1 MTEIVPALEK
11 SIEFSQGISSDNTKR
26 TMHLEKENL
35 DLKNSI
41 QILEKQC
48 MDQKNSMLNLEKNL
62 NVKILNLERYS
73 REFNIRFVGIPEKD
87 NENCHNIIAK
97 KIREENL
104 YPGDENEILGLIE
117 NAHRTGSKSPT
128 GGQDKKKTTRQI
140 IDKFFSRPVKNSI
153 MKAARASVNRNR
165 NTSFMAY
172 EDLPREDYQ
181 LKKKA
186 QKQMDQAY
194 KQGKK
199 VRFWRGNM
207 WINGKIE
214 EIK

>member
-1 MTEIVPALEK
+1 MPKTRSQRKKHQSGAQVHNLDKYLSVIDVPGSIAGVNKMAAEQISEAVDEEIQASLSIESSIETRIEEWIDAVQETLLKALNELKESLKIQITGHSNQIANLDTKCEKIVPALEK

-26 TMHLEKENL
+26 IMHLEKENL

-104 YPGDENEILGLIE
+104 
-117 NAHRTGSKSPT
+117 
-128 GGQDKKKTTRQI
+128 
-140 IDKFFSRPVKNSI
+140 
-153 MKAARASVNRNR
+153 
-165 NTSFMAY
+165 
-172 EDLPREDYQ
+172 
-181 LKKKA
+181 
-186 QKQMDQAY
+186 
-194 KQGKK
+194 
-199 VRFWRGNM
+199 
-207 WINGKIE
+207 
-214 EIK
+214 